1 MTFEKFELIIDDC
14 FKELKALSATKGTE
28 YANSADR
35 LANFKRVAGDVEIT
49 PIKAAWVYFR
59 KHLDAIN
66 YVIKGK
72 KERSESFKSRIYD
85 AILYLL
91 LIYAIHVETSET
103 PTVRPYFGATENPT
117 AQDITPVD
125 AQGRSNV
132 YPQPK

>member
-1 MTFEKFELIIDDC
+1 MTFENFELIIDDC

-28 YANSADR
+28 YANSDDR

-91 LIYAIHVETSET
+91 LIYAIHEESLEARGFGSGPIEVQGGAGSEWE
-103 PTVRPYFGATENPT
+103 R
-117 AQDITPVD
+117 
-125 AQGRSNV
+125 NV
-132 YPQPK
+132 LPRE